1 MYAIVKT
8 GGKQYTVEQGDV
20 FDVEKLPGE
29 PGDKVSLD
37 VLFLHDGDTVITD
50 ADKLAKTKVTA
61 KIVEQ
66 HRGDKVIVFK
76 FKRRKG
82 YRRLRGHRQ
91 QLTRIEITQI
101 GDGKSSSSKQASTAK
116 KEPAKT
122 ASKSTAAKKEP
133 AKTASKSTAAKKE
146 PAKTTG
152 TSAAAKKEP
161 AKTASKPAASKT
173 TAAKKEPAKTAAKKE
188 TASKPAAKKEPA
200 KKPAAKADT
209 SDDLSKMT
217 VAQLKDLAKEKGVK
231 IPSSARKADIIDL
244 LKNA

>member
-50 ADKLAKTKVTA
+50 PDKLAKTKVTA

-101 GDGKSSSSKQASTAK
+101 GDGKSSSSKQAST
-116 KEPAKT
+116 
-122 ASKSTAAKKEP
+122 AKKEP

>member
-116 KEPAKT
+116 KEPAAKT
-122 ASKSTAAKKEP
+122 TSKSTAAKKEP
-133 AKTASKSTAAKKE
+133 AKTASKSTASK
-146 PAKTTG
+146 P
-152 TSAAAKKEP
+152 AAKKEP